1 MIQAVEKYA
10 TMLKE
15 LEIPEDV
22 IEQALDIFQTVPV
35 LMEQFCNPAADLAG
49 KHRAIDKIFPS
60 QIRDMIKV
68 MCDDQDIE
76 LFPEVCKAYKETQW
90 KKTGKERAILK
101 YVTEPT
107 EEQLEGIREFVKKES
122 GSDEIELVCEKE
134 ESLGGGFVLSIGNKE
149 YDWSTEGR
157 IKQLTEKILGD
168 NREGKHSQT
177 LEGIISILQSE
188 IEDFDLEAKDKE
200 VGTVKSVG
208 DGIVNIDGIDHA
220 MYGEIVIFDNG
231 IKGMVQDIKR
241 DEIGCI
247 LFGSDSEIREGSRVM
262 RTGRKAGIPVG
273 DQFLGRVINALG
285 APVDGE

>member
-22 IEQALDIFQTVPV
+22 IEQALDIFHSVPV
-35 LMEQFCNPAADLAG
+35 LMEQFRNPAADLAG

-60 QIRDMIKV
+60 QIRDVLKV

-76 LFPEVCKAYKETQW
+76 LFPEVCKTYKETQW

-101 YVTEPT
+101 YVTEPS
-107 EEQLEGIREFVKKES
+107 ENQLDGIREFVKKES
-122 GSDEIELVCEKE
+122 GSDDIELVCEKD
-134 ESLGGGFVLSIGNKE
+134 ESLGGGFVLTIGNKE

-157 IKQLTEKILGD
+157 IKQLTEKILGE

-247 LFGSDSEIREGSRVM
+247 LFGSDSEIR
-262 RTGRKAGIPVG
+262 
-273 DQFLGRVINALG
+273 
-285 APVDGE
+285 

>member
-76 LFPEVCKAYKETQW
+76 LFPEVCNAYKETQW

-122 GSDEIELVCEKE
+122 GNILCNHLIDFQL
-134 ESLGGGFVLSIGNKE
+134 SL
-149 YDWSTEGR
+149 
-157 IKQLTEKILGD
+157 
-168 NREGKHSQT
+168 
-177 LEGIISILQSE
+177 
-188 IEDFDLEAKDKE
+188 
-200 VGTVKSVG
+200 
-208 DGIVNIDGIDHA
+208 
-220 MYGEIVIFDNG
+220 
-231 IKGMVQDIKR
+231 
-241 DEIGCI
+241 
-247 LFGSDSEIREGSRVM
+247 
-262 RTGRKAGIPVG
+262 
-273 DQFLGRVINALG
+273 
-285 APVDGE
+285 